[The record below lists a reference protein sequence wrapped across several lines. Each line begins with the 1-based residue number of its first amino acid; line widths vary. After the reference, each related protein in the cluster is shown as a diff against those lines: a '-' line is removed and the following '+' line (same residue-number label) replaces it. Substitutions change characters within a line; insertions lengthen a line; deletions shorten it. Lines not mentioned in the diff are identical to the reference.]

1 MREEGKSLCALVVK
15 ILLLSILL
23 SCKTITNVVEAGGN
37 VLNGSAFK
45 KTKLELKR
53 TPDKELEVRKILTT
67 DGKTGLE
74 IKFKQL
80 PFVTFY
86 GTDSDSA
93 GRFNLIQMRYLAGN
107 PGGWNEYYVQINGT
121 GYYCPEGEESFVL
134 DDIGG
139 KSKISEG
146 SIRRQDSRFYG
157 NEAKDLLRSR
167 ALRITAVTDWM
178 KEQEIQT
185 DKKITTKTIFE
196 KLQFEDKGEEKYGAE
211 ARSVP
216 LVSFINPLF
225 YNIDA
230 LKETGFDRPP
240 KTREEFLDVS
250 LSIMRTNKSIKPF
263 IIGENIYTDIFPWIW
278 SSGVDIKSI
287 KENSSFDWTQKQ
299 IVDTLDF
306 IKKLHYSRLLA
317 NDSFAG
323 NAKDKLVNFAKGKIA
338 MITAGAADI
347 IKMPPELNFS
357 VTTIPVPRGAF
368 AKPVFNVSAWHAGVP
383 LNSKHKKEAFVFL
396 SYLNDN
402 KQKLSEASGALPTY
416 RESSGAEK
424 IKNHQDVY
432 SKMNDLQKASDIVF
446 DNEIFVSCESLEA
459 IIKEEITKMFIGNI
473 TAKECAAGIQER
485 YLQCISNN

>member
-1 MREEGKSLCALVVK
+1 MKQAGTAFPPANIMNNNHFDKFDKVIIILSVCVLVFALFFPQKRE
-15 ILLLSILL
+15 IIF
-23 SCKTITNVVEAGGN
+23 I
-37 VLNGSAFK
+37 
-45 KTKLELKR
+45 KTK
-53 TPDKELEVRKILTT
+53 
-67 DGKTGLE
+67 
-74 IKFKQL
+74 
-80 PFVTFY
+80 
-86 GTDSDSA
+86 
-93 GRFNLIQMRYLAGN
+93 
-107 PGGWNEYYVQINGT
+107 INFLQWW
-121 GYYCPEGEESFVL
+121 EN
-134 DDIGG
+134 DIGVQSFESIIKDFENEHPEITVSVVT
-139 KSKISEG
+139 KSYREVYDTIKKSDIISG
-146 SIRRQDSRFYG
+146 DVVAIDPLWFDDQ
-157 NEAKDLLRSR
+157 
-167 ALRITAVTDWM
+167 
-178 KEQEIQT
+178 
-185 DKKITTKTIFE
+185 TTKTIFE

-299 IVDTLDF
+299 IVETLDF

-402 KQKLSEASGALPTY
+402 KQKLSETSGALPTY